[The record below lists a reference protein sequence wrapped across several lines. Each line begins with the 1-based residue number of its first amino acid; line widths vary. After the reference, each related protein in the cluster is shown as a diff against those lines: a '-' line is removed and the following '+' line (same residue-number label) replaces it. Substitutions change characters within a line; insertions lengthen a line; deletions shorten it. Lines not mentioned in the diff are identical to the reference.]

1 MIRKDF
7 NSPSPSNSLKYF
19 GLGGFL
25 IIPCLLIVLSFISSL
40 LILLLRNFDAG
51 SIKTWIAA
59 INMLL
64 TLWLWLW
71 MFAQKRLFIP
81 LAITYFSVAILVSL
95 INLIAFTD
103 FRFFS
108 AIIIFVIQVIYFIK
122 SKRVRLTFI
131 Y

>member
-1 MIRKDF
+1 MIRKSF
-7 NSPSPSNSLKYF
+7 NSPSPPNFLKYF

-25 IIPCLLIVLSFISSL
+25 IIPCLLILLSFVSSL

-64 TLWLWLW
+64 TLWLWIW

-81 LAITYFSVAILVSL
+81 LAIIYFSVAILVSF

-108 AIIIFVIQVIYFIK
+108 AIVIFIIQVIYLTK

>member
-40 LILLLRNFDAG
+40 VILFLRNFDAG
-51 SIKTWIAA
+51 SIKAWVAA

-64 TLWLWLW
+64 TLWLWIW
-71 MFAQKRLFIP
+71 MFAQKRLFVP
-81 LAITYFSVAILVSL
+81 LAIIYFSVAILVSL
-95 INLIAFTD
+95 VNLIVSTD
-103 FRFFS
+103 FRFLS
-108 AIIIFVIQVIYFIK
+108 AIVIFVIQIIYFIK

>member
-1 MIRKDF
+1 MIRKYF
-7 NSPSPSNSLKYF
+7 NRPSPPNSLKYF

-40 LILLLRNFDAG
+40 VILFLRNFDAG
-51 SIKTWIAA
+51 SIKAWVAA

-64 TLWLWLW
+64 TLWLWIW
-71 MFAQKRLFIP
+71 MFAQKRLFVP
-81 LAITYFSVAILVSL
+81 LAIIYFSVAILVSL
-95 INLIAFTD
+95 VNLIVSTD
-103 FRFFS
+103 FRFLS
-108 AIIIFVIQVIYFIK
+108 AIVIFVIQIIYFIK

>member
-40 LILLLRNFDAG
+40 VILFLRNFDAG
-51 SIKTWIAA
+51 SIKAWVAA

-64 TLWLWLW
+64 TLWLWIW
-71 MFAQKRLFIP
+71 MFAQKRLFVP
-81 LAITYFSVAILVSL
+81 LAIIYFSVAILVSL
-95 INLIAFTD
+95 VNLIVSTD
-103 FRFFS
+103 FRFMS
-108 AIIIFVIQVIYFIK
+108 AIVIFVIQIIYFIK

>member
-1 MIRKDF
+1 M
-7 NSPSPSNSLKYF
+7 
-19 GLGGFL
+19 
-25 IIPCLLIVLSFISSL
+25 IIPCLLIILSFVSSL